1 MKEIQKKAE
10 KIKLLIL
17 DVDGVLTDGTV
28 FIDDDDKEMKAFN
41 IHDGLGIRMLQ
52 RNGVEVAVISGGAA
66 SAIEHRAFRLGIKY
80 IYLGKE
86 KKTQVFLDL
95 KQKLNLTDDQIA
107 YVGDDIP
114 DLPIMKQ
121 VGFAIAVSNAVA
133 EVLAVADLVTK
144 KAGGFGA
151 VREVCNL
158 IMSAQGTLKHAQ
170 QFYFDE

>member
-52 RNGVEVAVISGGAA
+52 RNGVEIAIISGGAA
-66 SAIEHRAFRLGIKY
+66 SAIEHRALHLGVKH
-80 IYLGKE
+80 IYLSQE
-86 KKTQVFLDL
+86 KKVPIFLEL
-95 KQKLNLTDDQIA
+95 KQKLNLSDEQIA

-114 DLPIMKQ
+114 DLPVMQQ
-121 VGFAIAVSNAVA
+121 VGLAVAVPNAVA
-133 EVLAVADLVTK
+133 EVLKEADWVTK
-144 KAGGFGA
+144 KSGGFGA
-151 VREVCNL
+151 VREVCELILFAQKNL
-158 IMSAQGTLKHAQ
+158 KNAHE
-170 QFYFDE
+170 FYFT